1 MLLCYT
7 DNMNTENEGKILSV
21 HQPFAWLIVNGVK
34 QIEYRSW
41 GTRYR
46 GRLLIHACGKAP
58 KDALQSVS
66 IALLEIGDPP
76 LESDEIDD
84 VTRTGAIIGTVDLID
99 CKLVDGEYC
108 WILENP
114 CMIEPVP
121 WSGRLGLTPA
131 PDNLHVV
138 YLDSDTQ
145 NNVTQRD

>member
-1 MLLCYT
+1 MKA
-7 DNMNTENEGKILSV
+7 KILSV

-41 GTRYR
+41 KTKYR
-46 GRLLIHACGKAP
+46 GPLLIHACGKAP
-58 KDALQSVS
+58 KDAIPVVFK
-66 IALLEIGDPP
+66 ALREIGDPP
-76 LESDEIDD
+76 LEADEIDD
-84 VTRTGAIIGTVDLID
+84 VTRTGALVGVVE
-99 CKLVDGEYC
+99 LVDCVASNGAFE

-114 CMIEPVP
+114 RMIEPIP

-131 PDNLHVV
+131 PNNQHVA